1 MKNTAVIIPSRLDA
15 KRLPKKPLTLING
28 IPMIVHVLNRAKA
41 ANVGQVFVATPDL
54 EIAEIVKKGGGDAIL
69 TEKKH
74 MTGSDRVFE
83 AFNKLQN
90 KTIEFVINLQ
100 GDMPNINPDHIKRID
115 EFMKMKNCDLGTLA
129 SNVSESE
136 IENIN
141 VVKLETKEQ
150 LSEGKFLPVK
160 NFSRKIEKKTG
171 SFFYYHIGIYGFTRN
186 SLSRFINLKQSK
198 NEIERNLEQMRAI
211 DNGFLIRTGFV
222 DNTPI
227 GVDTEADFLQ
237 VTKQMKK

>member
-41 ANVGQVFVATPDL
+41 ANVGQVFVATTDL

-100 GDMPNINPDHIKRID
+100 GDMPNINPHHIKRID
-115 EFMKMKNCDLGTLA
+115 EFMKMNNCDLGTLA

-171 SFFYYHIGIYGFTRN
+171 SFFYYHIGIYGLTRN
-186 SLSRFINLKQSK
+186 SLSRFMNLKQSK

-227 GVDTEADFLQ
+227 GVDTEVDFLQ

>member
-90 KTIEFVINLQ
+90 KTIEFVIKLQ

-115 EFMKMKNCDLGTLA
+115 
-129 SNVSESE
+129 
-136 IENIN
+136 
-141 VVKLETKEQ
+141 
-150 LSEGKFLPVK
+150 
-160 NFSRKIEKKTG
+160 
-171 SFFYYHIGIYGFTRN
+171 
-186 SLSRFINLKQSK
+186 
-198 NEIERNLEQMRAI
+198 
-211 DNGFLIRTGFV
+211 
-222 DNTPI
+222 
-227 GVDTEADFLQ
+227 
-237 VTKQMKK
+237 

>member
-1 MKNTAVIIPSRLDA
+1 M
-15 KRLPKKPLTLING
+15 
-28 IPMIVHVLNRAKA
+28 
-41 ANVGQVFVATPDL
+41 
-54 EIAEIVKKGGGDAIL
+54 
-69 TEKKH
+69 
-74 MTGSDRVFE
+74 
-83 AFNKLQN
+83 
-90 KTIEFVINLQ
+90 
-100 GDMPNINPDHIKRID
+100 
-115 EFMKMKNCDLGTLA
+115 
-129 SNVSESE
+129 
-136 IENIN
+136 
-141 VVKLETKEQ
+141 
-150 LSEGKFLPVK
+150 SEGKFLQVK
-160 NFSRKIEKKTG
+160 NFSRKIEKKIG

>member
-100 GDMPNINPDHIKRID
+100 GDMPNINPHHIKRID

-141 VVKLETKEQ
+141 VVKLETKEK
-150 LSEGKFLPVK
+150 LSKGKFIPVK

-186 SLSRFINLKQSK
+186 SLSRFMNLKQSK

>member
-54 EIAEIVKKGGGDAIL
+54 EIVEVVKNGGGNPIL
-69 TEKKH
+69 TKNNH

-83 AFNKLQN
+83 AFNKLQKKN
-90 KTIEFVINLQ
+90 IEVIINLQ
-100 GDMPNINPDHIKRID
+100 GDMPNIDPDHIKKID
-115 EFMKMKNCDLGTLA
+115 ELMQRNNCDLGTLA
-129 SNVSESE
+129 SSVSKSE
-136 IENIN
+136 INNVNI
-141 VVKLETKEQ
+141 VKLETKEK
-150 LSEGKFLPVK
+150 LLEGKFLPVK
-160 NFSRKIEKKTG
+160 NFFRKVDSKTG
-171 SFFYYHIGIYGFTRN
+171 SFLYYHIGIYGYTRK
-186 SLSRFINLKQSK
+186 SLSKFINLKQTK

-211 DNGFLIRTGFV
+211 DNGFLIRAGFV

-227 GVDTEADFLQ
+227 GVDTEEDFLQ